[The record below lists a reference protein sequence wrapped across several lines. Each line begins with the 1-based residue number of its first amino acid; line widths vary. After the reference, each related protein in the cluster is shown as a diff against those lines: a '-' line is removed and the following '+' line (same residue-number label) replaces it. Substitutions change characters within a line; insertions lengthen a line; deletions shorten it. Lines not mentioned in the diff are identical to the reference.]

1 MNTENTNVIE
11 GLSLSGTVSQRSK
24 KFIGEDKKEVVTY
37 LVSTSSGY
45 YFLDEFL
52 PQSYYRVGD
61 QISVPVNCRAFA
73 RKNNRLGVSFTIRKD
88 YGITLSGEDF

>member
-1 MNTENTNVIE
+1 MSTENDNIIE
-11 GLSLSGTVSQRSK
+11 GLSLSGTVAQRSK

-37 LVSTSSGY
+37 LITTNNGY

-61 QISVPVNCRAFA
+61 QISVPVNCRAFT
-73 RKNNRLGVSFTIRKD
+73 RKNNRLGVSFTVRKD
-88 YGITLSGEDF
+88 IGITLSGEDF

>member
-1 MNTENTNVIE
+1 MSTETVNAIE
-11 GLSLSGTVSQRSK
+11 GLCLSGTVAQRSK

-37 LVSTSSGY
+37 LITTNNGY

-61 QISVPVNCRAFA
+61 QISVPVNCRAFT
-73 RKNNRLGVSFTIRKD
+73 RKNNRLGVSFTVRKD
-88 YGITLSGEDF
+88 IGITLSGEDF

>member
-1 MNTENTNVIE
+1 MNTENTNDIE

>member
-1 MNTENTNVIE
+1 MSTETVNAIE
-11 GLSLSGTVSQRSK
+11 GLSLSGTVAQRSK

-37 LVSTSSGY
+37 LITTNNGY

-61 QISVPVNCRAFA
+61 QISVPVNCRAFT
-73 RKNNRLGVSFTIRKD
+73 RKNNRLGVSFTVRKD
-88 YGITLSGEDF
+88 IGITLSGEDF

>member
-1 MNTENTNVIE
+1 MNTENANVIE
-11 GLSLSGTVSQRSK
+11 GLSLSGTVSQCSK

-37 LVSTSSGY
+37 LVSTSNGY

-73 RKNNRLGVSFTIRKD
+73 RKNNRLGVSFTVRKD